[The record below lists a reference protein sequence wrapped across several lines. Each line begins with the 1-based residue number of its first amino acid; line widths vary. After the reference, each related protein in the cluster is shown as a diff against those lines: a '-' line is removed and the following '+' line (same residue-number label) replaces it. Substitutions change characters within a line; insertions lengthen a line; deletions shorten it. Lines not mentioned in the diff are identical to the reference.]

1 MKSAHIESF
10 FTESLPIQ
18 FKQGKTR
25 TSKKFILG
33 HFLPSPLMFS
43 VATFFCFD
51 YCSVGDH
58 SIHWVVNPLSANITK
73 WSNILK
79 QFVVKLPTNCL
90 SVFDHFV
97 GLALKELKHRMFH
110 LKGSSKNTSAVVQTW
125 LLMVFFRFKSF
136 ISVIYDWNMKI

>member
-25 TSKKFILG
+25 TSKKFIFG

-73 WSNILK
+73 WS
-79 QFVVKLPTNCL
+79 NCL

>member
-25 TSKKFILG
+25 TSKKFIFG
-33 HFLPSPLMFS
+33 HFLRSSLMFS
-43 VATFFCFD
+43 VATFFYFD
-51 YCSVGDH
+51 YFSVGDH

-97 GLALKELKHRMFH
+97 GLALKELKHKMFH
-110 LKGSSKNTSAVVQTW
+110 LKGSSKNTSVVVQTW